1 MSTRGAVALT
11 RKISCLTMDE
21 KHISCQKMGERSLNN
36 DGEFGEG
43 RVWNISPV
51 VSFISGCY
59 GEFKAF
65 PEGMKTS
72 MNELVLTEVGA
83 GLGQIRRGTPAYLRA
98 RLAFFAAGFVTFVT
112 LYDVQPLLPEFSREF
127 GVSPALSSMPL
138 SVATG
143 TMAIA
148 MLFASTISESWGR
161 KQVMTAA
168 LFLTS
173 LLTVFTAFSQG
184 YPALIAL
191 RLIQGLV
198 LAGLPAV
205 AMAYLSE
212 EMDPSAIASAMGLYI
227 GGNAV
232 GGMTGRICTAVM
244 TDMWS
249 WRAALGSF
257 GVLSLILSLYFMKN
271 LPPSHLPRRPFR
283 FAYLFTSLV
292 QKMHDPLLLSL
303 YAVSFTAMGSFVTL
317 YNYITF
323 RLLAHPYSLSQSHV
337 SLVFLVY
344 LLGSASASVAGQSA
358 SRFDRRTLVMLSLC
372 VMAAGALLT
381 LAEPLPVI
389 IAGVSVFTAGFFAA
403 HTVASSWVGLHAA
416 TAKAQASAL
425 YLFSYYLGSSISGTV
440 GGSFWSRCGWKGVV
454 GLIVGQLF
462 LTLVVT
468 RGLLKRQA

>member
-1 MSTRGAVALT
+1 MRNSGKGEALN
-11 RKISCLTMDE
+11 ICL
-21 KHISCQKMGERSLNN
+21 
-36 DGEFGEG
+36 
-43 RVWNISPV
+43 V
-51 VSFISGCY
+51 VSFISGWY
-59 GEFKAF
+59 GELKAF
-65 PEGMKTS
+65 PEGVTIS
-72 MNELVLTEVGA
+72 MNELVLTEAGA
-83 GLGQIRRGTPAYLRA
+83 GLGQIRRGTSAYLRA

-127 GVSPALSSMPL
+127 DVSPALSSMPL
-138 SVATG
+138 SVATAS
-143 TMAIA
+143 MAIA
-148 MLFASTISESWGR
+148 MLFAGTISESWGR

-173 LLTVFTAFSQG
+173 ILTSLTAFSSG
-184 YPALIAL
+184 FAALIGL
-191 RLIQGLV
+191 RLTQGLV

-212 EMDPSAIASAMGLYI
+212 EMEPSAIASAMGLYI

-232 GGMTGRICTAVM
+232 GGMTGRICTAVL
-244 TDMWS
+244 TEMWS

-257 GVLSLILSLYFMKN
+257 GVLSLLLSLYFMKN

-292 QKMHDPLLLSL
+292 QKMRDPLLLSL
-303 YAVSFTAMGSFVTL
+303 YGVSFMAMGSFVTL

-323 RLLAHPYSLSQSHV
+323 RLLDPPYNLSPSQV

-344 LLGSASASVAGQSA
+344 LLGSASASIAGQSA
-358 SRFDRRTLVMLSLC
+358 NRFDRGTLVMIFLC

-389 IAGVSVFTAGFFAA
+389 MAGVSVFTAGFFAA

-416 TAKAQASAL
+416 TARAQASAL
-425 YLFSYYLGSSISGTV
+425 YLFSYYLGSSLSGTV
-440 GGSFWSRCGWKGVV
+440 GGSFWSRSGWAGVV
-454 GLIVGQLF
+454 GLIVGQLL

>member
-1 MSTRGAVALT
+1 MMRNSGKGEALN
-11 RKISCLTMDE
+11 ICL
-21 KHISCQKMGERSLNN
+21 
-36 DGEFGEG
+36 
-43 RVWNISPV
+43 V
-51 VSFISGCY
+51 VSFISGWY
-59 GEFKAF
+59 GELKAF
-65 PEGMKTS
+65 PEGVTIS
-72 MNELVLTEVGA
+72 MNELVLTEAGA
-83 GLGQIRRGTPAYLRA
+83 GLGQIRRGTSAYLRA

-127 GVSPALSSMPL
+127 DVSPALSSMPL
-138 SVATG
+138 SVATAS
-143 TMAIA
+143 MAIA
-148 MLFASTISESWGR
+148 MLFAGTISESWGR

-173 LLTVFTAFSQG
+173 ILTSLTAFSSG
-184 YPALIAL
+184 FAALIGL
-191 RLIQGLV
+191 RLTQGLV

-212 EMDPSAIASAMGLYI
+212 EMEPSAIASAMGLYI

-232 GGMTGRICTAVM
+232 GGMTGRICTAVL
-244 TDMWS
+244 TEMWS

-257 GVLSLILSLYFMKN
+257 GVLSLLLSLYFMKN
-271 LPPSHLPRRPFR
+271 LPPSHLPRRRFR

-292 QKMHDPLLLSL
+292 QKMRDPLLLSL
-303 YAVSFTAMGSFVTL
+303 YGVSFMAMGSFVTL

-323 RLLAHPYSLSQSHV
+323 RLLDPPYNLSPSQV

-344 LLGSASASVAGQSA
+344 LLGSASASIAGQSA
-358 SRFDRRTLVMLSLC
+358 NRFDRGTLVMIFLC

-416 TAKAQASAL
+416 TARAQASAL
-425 YLFSYYLGSSISGTV
+425 YLFSYYLGSSLSGTV
-440 GGSFWSRCGWKGVV
+440 GGSFWSRSGWAGVV
-454 GLIVGQLF
+454 GLIVGQLL

-468 RGLLKRQA
+468 RGLLRRQA

>member
-1 MSTRGAVALT
+1 MMRNSGKGEALN
-11 RKISCLTMDE
+11 ICL
-21 KHISCQKMGERSLNN
+21 
-36 DGEFGEG
+36 
-43 RVWNISPV
+43 V
-51 VSFISGCY
+51 VSFISGWY
-59 GEFKAF
+59 GELKAF
-65 PEGMKTS
+65 PEGVTIS
-72 MNELVLTEVGA
+72 MNELVLTEAGA
-83 GLGQIRRGTPAYLRA
+83 GLGQIRRGTSAYLRA

-127 GVSPALSSMPL
+127 DVSPALSSMPL
-138 SVATG
+138 SVATAS
-143 TMAIA
+143 MAIA
-148 MLFASTISESWGR
+148 MLFAGTISESWGR

-173 LLTVFTAFSQG
+173 ILTSLTAFSSG
-184 YPALIAL
+184 FAALIGL
-191 RLIQGLV
+191 RLTQGLV

-212 EMDPSAIASAMGLYI
+212 EMEPSAIASAMGLYI

-232 GGMTGRICTAVM
+232 GGMTGRICTAVL
-244 TDMWS
+244 TEMWS

-257 GVLSLILSLYFMKN
+257 GVLSLLLSLYFMKN

-292 QKMHDPLLLSL
+292 QKMRDPLLLSL
-303 YAVSFTAMGSFVTL
+303 YGVSFMAMGSFVTL

-323 RLLAHPYSLSQSHV
+323 RLLDPPYNLSPSQV

-344 LLGSASASVAGQSA
+344 LLGSASASIAGQSA
-358 SRFDRRTLVMLSLC
+358 NRFDRGTLVMIFLC

-389 IAGVSVFTAGFFAA
+389 MAGVSVFTAGFFAA

-416 TAKAQASAL
+416 TARAQASAL
-425 YLFSYYLGSSISGTV
+425 YLFSYYLGSSLSGTV
-440 GGSFWSRCGWKGVV
+440 GGSFWSRSGWAGVV
-454 GLIVGQLF
+454 GLIVGQLL

>member
-1 MSTRGAVALT
+1 
-11 RKISCLTMDE
+11 
-21 KHISCQKMGERSLNN
+21 
-36 DGEFGEG
+36 
-43 RVWNISPV
+43 
-51 VSFISGCY
+51 
-59 GEFKAF
+59 
-65 PEGMKTS
+65 
-72 MNELVLTEVGA
+72 MNELVLPEVGV
-83 GLGQIRRGTPAYLRA
+83 GLGQIRRGTSAYLRV

-148 MLFASTISESWGR
+148 MLFAGTISESWGR

-173 LLTVFTAFSQG
+173 FLTILTAFSQG
-184 YPALIAL
+184 YLALIAL

-212 EMDPSAIASAMGLYI
+212 EMDPSAITSAMGLYI

-257 GVLSLILSLYFMKN
+257 GALSLILSLYFMKS

-292 QKMHDPLLLSL
+292 QKMRDPLLLRL
-303 YAVSFTAMGSFVTL
+303 YTVSFMAMGSFVTL

-323 RLLAHPYSLSQSHV
+323 RLLASPYNLSQSHV
-337 SLVFLVY
+337 SLIFLVY
-344 LLGSASASVAGQSA
+344 LLGSASASVAGHSA
-358 SRFDRRTLVMLSLC
+358 SRFDRGTLVTIFLC

-381 LAEPLPVI
+381 LAETLSVI

-440 GGSFWSRCGWKGVV
+440 GGSFWSRSGWEGVV
-454 GLIVGQLF
+454 GLIVGQLL
-462 LTLVVT
+462 LTLVVS
-468 RGLLKRQA
+468 RVLLKRQT